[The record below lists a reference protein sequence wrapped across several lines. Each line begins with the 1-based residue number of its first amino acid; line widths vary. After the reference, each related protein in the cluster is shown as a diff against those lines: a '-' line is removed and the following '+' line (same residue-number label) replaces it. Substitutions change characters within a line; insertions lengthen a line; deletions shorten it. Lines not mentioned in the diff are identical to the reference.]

1 MVIVEKQHGIMFIK
15 VAPLKSFKNIPWKA
29 VKPRDLKVW
38 GGKKK
43 WSLKTFQHLL
53 AFVPKAS

>member
-1 MVIVEKQHGIMFIK
+1 MMIVEKPHVIMIIK

-38 GGKKK
+38 EGKK
-43 WSLKTFQHLL
+43 SG
-53 AFVPKAS
+53 A